1 MKLLCSHVHRL
12 TRLASPHQANR
23 SPLVFCFLVKVSL
36 TVFDLVKKAISR
48 CADFD
53 RQDRVCN
60 HEIPWI
66 DFAFS
71 FTCSD
76 KKTAHRKHKKLAPV
90 CHAIVCNDCTLLS
103 HAEHTSEP
111 VYCIELKPKQ
121 GFLSYGHERCP
132 FCLNQFLKVP
142 YVFFFLIPFFM
153 WSRQC
158 GCLTACYWSLF
169 LTCECVDDT
178 KAWTWK
184 WMTLSLRL
192 FFYCETSRNSLLL
205 INGRGN
211 TAKST
216 YWASIARWISF
227 RVHGLVWSK
236 LSWHWRGL
244 RKIIFEYFK

>member
-1 MKLLCSHVHRL
+1 MKFLELISHFLLRVLTKKQHIESTKSWLPCAMLLFATIVHCYL
-12 TRLASPHQANR
+12 TPSIRRSRFTASNWNR
-23 SPLVFCFLVKVSL
+23 S
-36 TVFDLVKKAISR
+36 KASWVTDTSVALSASTNSSR
-48 CADFD
+48 C
-53 RQDRVCN
+53 RM
-60 HEIPWI
+60 
-66 DFAFS
+66 
-71 FTCSD
+71 
-76 KKTAHRKHKKLAPV
+76 
-90 CHAIVCNDCTLLS
+90 
-103 HAEHTSEP
+103 
-111 VYCIELKPKQ
+111 
-121 GFLSYGHERCP
+121 
-132 FCLNQFLKVP
+132 
-142 YVFFFLIPFFM
+142 FFFLIPFFM

>member
-1 MKLLCSHVHRL
+1 MCWLWSAGSCVQPWNSLNWFRIFFYVFWQKNSTSKAQKVGSRVPCYCLQRL
-12 TRLASPHQANR
+12 Y
-23 SPLVFCFLVKVSL
+23 
-36 TVFDLVKKAISR
+36 TVISR
-48 CADFD
+48 RAYVGAGLLHRTETEARLLELRTRALPFLP
-53 RQDRVCN
+53 QPIPQGAVC
-60 HEIPWI
+60 
-66 DFAFS
+66 
-71 FTCSD
+71 
-76 KKTAHRKHKKLAPV
+76 
-90 CHAIVCNDCTLLS
+90 
-103 HAEHTSEP
+103 
-111 VYCIELKPKQ
+111 
-121 GFLSYGHERCP
+121 
-132 FCLNQFLKVP
+132 
-142 YVFFFLIPFFM
+142 FFFLIPFFM